1 MQGSG
6 GIRKIRWEGSGRGKP
21 GGTRII
27 YYWYVSKKRIIM
39 LLAYQKNVME
49 NLTRS
54 QMEILQQMVKDLTN
68 GK

>member
-1 MQGSG
+1 
-6 GIRKIRWEGSGRGKP
+6 
-21 GGTRII
+21 
-27 YYWYVSKKRIIM
+27 M